1 MSAAAL
7 ILAASLLQTQ
17 SAVTGT
23 RYTFNMITDDDSTA
37 GLVREDGRGRARID
51 IRNKGR
57 SDDYVLV
64 LDGGRRVVSVHPDE
78 GEYAETD
85 ESTFTRVAAIG
96 LRAAS
101 ATGVVRFRVRDM
113 EVSSRRLGPGEPVA
127 GLPTERF
134 RMIQKF
140 TVGVSALGLPGET
153 MHQVVVTDYWVNRS
167 ISLVPNPI
175 IELLATIHSILGQT
189 DLEFSERSRAVRRDL
204 FNGTP
209 LRIVVTSHTL
219 EEPNKVNTQRIEIAS
234 LERDS
239 FDRSLWDIPAGLRR
253 RQGEFSWHF

>member
-1 MSAAAL
+1 MPVAAL
-7 ILAASLLQTQ
+7 LLAASLLQPPP
-17 SAVTGT
+17 SVTGT
-23 RYTFNMITDDDSTA
+23 RYKFNIITDDDSTA
-37 GLVREDGRGRARID
+37 GMVREDGRRARID
-51 IRNKGR
+51 FFRKDA

-64 LDGGRRVVSVHPDE
+64 LDGGRRVVSIHPRE
-78 GEYAETD
+78 GEYGMTD
-85 ESTFTRVAAIG
+85 DSTFARVAAIG

-113 EVSSRRLGPGEPVA
+113 HVSSRRLGAGERVA

-134 RMIQKF
+134 RMIQEF
-140 TVGVSALGLPGET
+140 TVAVSALGLPGET

-167 ISLVPNPI
+167 VGLVPNPI
-175 IELLATIHSILGQT
+175 IALVSTIHSILGQT
-189 DLEFSERSRAVRRDL
+189 DLEFTERSSAVRQDL
-204 FNGTP
+204 FSGTP

-219 EEPNKVNTQRIEIAS
+219 EEPNKVSTQRIEITA

-253 RQGEFSWHF
+253 REGEFSWHF